1 MRFTLKENAIDSLN
15 RSFLYFS
22 EGTLSGLKAAVK
34 EAISSIELFLKE
46 KIRTLDVDPESPC
59 LVYDKL
65 IIKVDHLSKKYL
77 VEPLSTKTTVT
88 LSQALE
94 RLNWLGNPIAETDK
108 QSIFG
113 LKKIRNTL
121 EHYDIDISAADVRSS
136 YISSIGFHIKFL
148 HKYLNLDFHKVV
160 NQNLWENLVIN
171 NEDIKALT
179 ESTSKDIF
187 ENIINSTI
195 KVAGLTTCIKCG
207 CDVMVE
213 ERGGYYS
220 GFKCKVC
227 GYNHWTEMC
236 YRCKEDFFID
246 ELEPCEGDTMLCK
259 KCYSEYVG

>member
-1 MRFTLKENAIDSLN
+1 M
-15 RSFLYFS
+15 YFS
-22 EGTLSGLKAAVK
+22 ENTISGLKAAVK

-65 IIKVDHLSKKYL
+65 IVKVDHQTNKYMI
-77 VEPLSTKTTVT
+77 EPLSTKTTVT
-88 LSQALE
+88 LSQAFE
-94 RLNWLGNPIAETDK
+94 RLNWLENPIAETDK
-108 QSIFG
+108 QSIFS

-121 EHYDIDISAADVRSS
+121 EHYDIDISVADVRSS
-136 YISSIGFHIKFL
+136 YLSSIGFHIKFL
-148 HKYLNLDFHKVV
+148 HKYLNMEFLKVV
-160 NQNLWENLVIN
+160 DQRLWEKLVVS

-179 ESTSKDIF
+179 ESTSKEIF
-187 ENIINSTI
+187 ENIIDSAI

-227 GYNHWTEMC
+227 GYDHWTEMC
-236 YRCKEDFFID
+236 YGCKEDFFID
-246 ELEPCEGDTMLCK
+246 ELTSCEGDTMLCNQ
-259 KCYSEYVG
+259 CYSEHIG